1 MLRPML
7 NSPSL
12 HRFFLAVS
20 LLASLSFLPAKQA
33 AAQQVDLELLLAVDA
48 SSSVNP
54 VEFDLQM
61 GGIAAAFR
69 HPAVLGALQASG
81 DQGIA
86 VALMQWS
93 DSNNTI
99 LSVDW
104 MRVSDEAS
112 AEAFAQEVE
121 KTARFVIGGGTAIGS
136 AIDFGARLFDKNS
149 FTAPRRVMDI
159 SGDGR
164 ANQGRFPSRSR
175 DDAVREG
182 IIINGLPILNED
194 AFLDRYY
201 LIYVIGGNGA
211 FIVTAVDYEDF
222 AAAMLRKLIQE
233 ISGVPLAGNPSL
245 GPEEAQLTPR

>member
-7 NSPSL
+7 SVPFLRWLLVAVLL
-12 HRFFLAVS
+12 HSGLAV
-20 LLASLSFLPAKQA
+20 LPAKQA

-61 GGIAAAFR
+61 SGIAAAFR
-69 HPAVLGALQASG
+69 HPAVLGALRSAG
-81 DQGIA
+81 DRGIA

-99 LSVDW
+99 LSIDW
-104 MRVSDEAS
+104 MLVTDEAS
-112 AEAFAQEVE
+112 AEAFALEVE
-121 KTARFVIGGGTAIGS
+121 KTARFVVGGGTAIGS
-136 AIDFGARLFDKNS
+136 AIDFGVRQFDKNS

-175 DDAVREG
+175 DDAVRAG
-182 IIINGLPILNED
+182 VIINGLPILNED

-211 FIVTAVDYEDF
+211 FIITAVDYEDF
-222 AAAMLRKLIQE
+222 AAAILRKLIQE
-233 ISGVPLAGNPSL
+233 ISGVPLAGIPLNL
-245 GPEEAQLTPR
+245 REEARLPAP